1 MKKNAKSKVMLCKKY
16 VDMDVT
22 AVKLK
27 LHPKAKDLLFNH
39 YATLRRIF
47 SDVVGQLETDYISLA
62 LIDEK
67 GQIFFFSSKPSI
79 EQNLI
84 EKNLW
89 QYDGNYQPEFIYQNK
104 PKLWSELNH
113 RESSNLLKRY
123 KEVDHNLIT
132 GISIPHQY
140 EDYRVIFTFGFK
152 KINPLIQKKAQIYNE
167 KLLAMGKFC
176 LSSIQAIVPFPE
188 KQYIETRP
196 KLKLIINN
204 QVSL

>member
-1 MKKNAKSKVMLCKKY
+1 MLCKKY

-22 AVKLK
+22 AIKLI
-27 LHPKAKDLLFNH
+27 LHPKAKDYLFNH

-67 GQIFFFSSKPSI
+67 DQIFFFSSKPSI

-104 PKLWSELNH
+104 PRLWSELNH
-113 RESSNLLKRY
+113 IECSNLLKQY
-123 KEVDHNLIT
+123 KEIDHNLIT

-140 EDYRVIFTFGFK
+140 ADYRVIFTFGFK
-152 KINPLIQKKAQIYNE
+152 KINPLIQKKLQTHNE
-167 KLLAMGKFC
+167 KLLAIGKFC
-176 LSSIQAIVPFPE
+176 IKSIQAAIPFPD
-188 KQYIETRP
+188 KQYIETGP